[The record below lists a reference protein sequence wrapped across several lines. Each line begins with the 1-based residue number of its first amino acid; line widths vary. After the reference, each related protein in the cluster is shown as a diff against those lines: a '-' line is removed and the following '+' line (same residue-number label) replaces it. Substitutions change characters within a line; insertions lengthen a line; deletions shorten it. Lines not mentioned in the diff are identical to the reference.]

1 VTGSVRLWDGCRSTT
16 DSSEYYYCFFN
27 VETASVIDEYLK
39 ECTDSG
45 EVLQNDT
52 PLIRDLNTLNT
63 KKVNPLTI
71 YNFKYIAHEIV
82 EKSGVRDSPVYGRS
96 VRLS

>member
-1 VTGSVRLWDGCRSTT
+1 MSAHEGVGSPPGWLRSTT
-16 DSSEYYYCFFN
+16 DSSERYYCFCN

-63 KKVNPLTI
+63 KKVKPLTI
-71 YNFKYIAHEIV
+71 YNIKYIVYEMV
-82 EKSGVRDSPVYGRS
+82 EKSGV
-96 VRLS
+96 

>member
-1 VTGSVRLWDGCRSTT
+1 VTWSGRLRDGCGSTT
-16 DSSEYYYCFFN
+16 DSSEHYYCFCN

-63 KKVNPLTI
+63 KKVKPLTI
-71 YNFKYIAHEIV
+71 YNIKYIVHEIV
-82 EKSGVRDSPVYGRS
+82 GQRLFPVYGRS
-96 VRLS
+96 ARLS